1 MIAAIRLWLLGVEPD
16 GPPLLADPLYRYE
29 ARRYWTWKRYLWTA
43 LLLLLWLA
51 GVCAY
56 FHDLTRWAMFRGN
69 LSVEETARLAVM
81 FALFG
86 RAPLSFVASTGAAL
100 CIVPE
105 KVSGQLEQ
113 FILTPVDSWRFCLA
127 RLAGRLKGLYHFWM
141 AMAWVTCAALPLAV
155 GLFGRAAGVTELGPV
170 LVALLVGV
178 AVQVDLAAMLTVDA
192 AVGMR
197 FTATCRSTPAALIK
211 TYLTNFV
218 LTPISM
224 WIGAAAA
231 FGAGMVVSQRILGMG
246 SPWLG
251 SPTTLTCGFLLAVL
265 VRLGLGAL
273 AVRVAL
279 RDARNAIGKTF
290 YQPEG

>member
-1 MIAAIRLWLLGVEPD
+1 
-16 GPPLLADPLYRYE
+16 
-29 ARRYWTWKRYLWTA
+29 
-43 LLLLLWLA
+43 
-51 GVCAY
+51 
-56 FHDLTRWAMFRGN
+56 MFRGN

-127 RLAGRLKGLYHFWM
+127 RLAGRLKGLYRFWM
-141 AMAWVTCAALPLAV
+141 MMAWLTCAALPLAV
-155 GLFGRAAGVTELGPV
+155 GLFGEAAGVTELGPV

-192 AVGMR
+192 AVGLR

-211 TYLTNFV
+211 TYRTNFV

-273 AVRVAL
+273 AVKVAL
-279 RDARNAIGKTF
+279 RDARNAIRKTF